1 VRRKNTL
8 LRPITEVRAS
18 QACKVRFSR
27 EQLSVPVKTI
37 TLVRDQNGSAQLLKV
52 TAERL
57 QHGAFAVKVQRLDCI
72 IIIIINVIVVLSYLD
87 SKLVRSVNIF
97 VVNTLGLR
105 HTRLFS
111 LVVDTAERFVD
122 NIAIVVC
129 VVVIWLRNLCKPC
142 LSRVYVTRT
151 P

>member
-1 VRRKNTL
+1 MRRKNTL

-57 QHGAFAVKVQRLDCI
+57 QHGAFAVKVQRLDI
-72 IIIIINVIVVLSYLD
+72 IISSSSVIVVLSYLD
-87 SKLVRSVNIF
+87 FELVNIF
-97 VVNTLGLR
+97 VVNTLGL
-105 HTRLFS
+105 
-111 LVVDTAERFVD
+111 
-122 NIAIVVC
+122 
-129 VVVIWLRNLCKPC
+129 
-142 LSRVYVTRT
+142 
-151 P
+151 